1 MATEKFQQSVSTFLA
16 LLPISYHITIMTFLP
31 LGLRGLDTSQGNWSR
46 SLSCHF
52 KTQTQ
57 TESVVQLRIADCTL
71 QLDQRI
77 RSLSQT
83 AGPEKGK
90 CVFPALQSSSRIAQ
104 QAWSITVSSN
114 SINNFLA
121 VITVILHRSQK
132 CLLCHFINWPRS
144 RIS

>member
-16 LLPISYHITIMTFLP
+16 LLPISFNITIMAFLP
-31 LGLRGLDTSQGNWSR
+31 LGLRGLDTSAQGNSSR
-46 SLSCHF
+46 ALSCHF
-52 KTQTQ
+52 KTQILSK

-71 QLDQRI
+71 QLDQHI

-83 AGPEKGK
+83 AGLEKGK
-90 CVFPALQSSSRIAQ
+90 CVFPALQSSSRIAR

-121 VITVILHRSQK
+121 VITVILHRFQVMSK
-132 CLLCHFINWPRS
+132 YV
-144 RIS
+144 IS